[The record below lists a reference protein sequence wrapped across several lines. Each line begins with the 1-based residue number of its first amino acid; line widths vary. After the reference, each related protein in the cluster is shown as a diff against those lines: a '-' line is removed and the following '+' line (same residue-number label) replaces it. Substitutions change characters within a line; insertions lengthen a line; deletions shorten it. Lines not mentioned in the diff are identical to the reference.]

1 MGYLEPCYIVAT
13 ARTSFLLV
21 PSASK
26 ETKMPIKTHKIG
38 VLSSR
43 AKQTVPL
50 LDEPPL
56 GHLQALILKKLDDL
70 GSEAFGY
77 NVLEQ
82 LSLQTLVWIDPSQIY
97 SSIRRMVSEEKK
109 YIELV
114 EERKSPEGGPPLK
127 IYKLSDRAS
136 RKRR

>member
-1 MGYLEPCYIVAT
+1 MP
-13 ARTSFLLV
+13 
-21 PSASK
+21 
-26 ETKMPIKTHKIG
+26 TKTQKYGM
-38 VLSSR
+38 LSPR

-82 LSLQTLVWIDPSQIY
+82 LSLETLVWIDPSQIY
-97 SSIRRMVSEEKK
+97 SAIRRMASGEKAF
-109 YIELV
+109 IELV
-114 EERKSPEGGPPLK
+114 EERKSPAGGPPLK
-127 IYKLSDRAS
+127 IYKLTAAGRAALKATVEHYRAVTNYLEKK
-136 RKRR
+136 RKATRT

>member
-1 MGYLEPCYIVAT
+1 MA
-13 ARTSFLLV
+13 
-21 PSASK
+21 
-26 ETKMPIKTHKIG
+26 IKTQKYG

-56 GHLQALILKKLDDL
+56 GHLQALILKKLDEL

-82 LSLQTLVWIDPSQIY
+82 LSLQTLVWIDPSAIY
-97 SSIRRMVSEEKK
+97 SAIRRMSSEEKK

-114 EERKSPEGGPPLK
+114 EERKSPQGGPPLK
-127 IYKLSDRAS
+127 IYKLTAAGRAALRS
-136 RKRR
+136 VAAHHQAVADYINDKRKATRM